1 MTDVKTPS
9 PSLHAGARA
18 VTSAYSLS
26 SLIDYGNER
35 AAERD
40 TFWQVEI
47 DRLKRINGA
56 ELVEFL
62 GIDPVSIT
70 AGAHHPMI
78 PDSWR
83 FGFVQPDGSLLRF
96 QRMDAGPLVAWEA
109 VARFIEQPPI
119 STEKRE
125 PTAWISPRELEALRS
140 NRAAFVTP
148 GGSDTDTPLYGE

>member
-1 MTDVKTPS
+1 MTNVKTPS

-18 VTSAYSLS
+18 VTSVYSLS
-26 SLIDYGNER
+26 SLIDYGNAR
-35 AAERD
+35 SAERD
-40 TFWQVEI
+40 AFWQLEI

-70 AGAHHPMI
+70 AGAHQPMI

-83 FGFVQPDGSLLRF
+83 FGFFQPAGSLLRF

-109 VARFIEQPPI
+109 VERFVRPQEGTEAAYWHKRCID
-119 STEKRE
+119 TEKALARVRHGVK
-125 PTAWISPRELEALRS
+125 TAHDE
-140 NRAAFVTP
+140 FVKIDQENA
-148 GGSDTDTPLYGE
+148 G